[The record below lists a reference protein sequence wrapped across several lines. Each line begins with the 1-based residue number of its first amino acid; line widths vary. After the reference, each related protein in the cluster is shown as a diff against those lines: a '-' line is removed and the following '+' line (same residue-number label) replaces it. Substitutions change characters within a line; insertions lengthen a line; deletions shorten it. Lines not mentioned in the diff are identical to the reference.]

1 MFQGSGTLQ
10 PQFWPIQHLPYL
22 CEQENMS
29 LSDLLQTAQKRRFGT
44 LCEKRNTD
52 KMQYPFIDDDFNHN
66 QQILLFLRR
75 KELPLEMNQ
84 VLCDFTMSNTVREAT
99 SPALTANHC
108 HLTVKNLLELGAM
121 KCFDSRRKDA
131 ETKYKWTPNS
141 GKKRLL
147 RAKVMSYAEEL
158 IRNDC
163 TISIPHSDNLD
174 SFKDNLNDAVVRSRE
189 LDKGIFSFRF
199 VHFFFDRIQGSR
211 GNDWTSYVVNMDT
224 KEVSYFDR
232 SNQMSKQIIII
243 LNQTLKGE
251 WNNCVEDDTANDNFE
266 PLTLNEYVQFTLPIF
281 SEDEKY
287 RWDTG
292 IASIVH
298 SWTMTTPE
306 LFGSE
311 DKFDPDSVSCLN
323 TFELMDERTIERFKQ
338 LVLFWMIGNDMNM
351 HLFIDMR
358 DKVHLEKE

>member
-1 MFQGSGTLQ
+1 M
-10 PQFWPIQHLPYL
+10 
-22 CEQENMS
+22 
-29 LSDLLQTAQKRRFGT
+29 
-44 LCEKRNTD
+44 
-52 KMQYPFIDDDFNHN
+52 
-66 QQILLFLRR
+66 
-75 KELPLEMNQ
+75 
-84 VLCDFTMSNTVREAT
+84 
-99 SPALTANHC
+99 
-108 HLTVKNLLELGAM
+108 
-121 KCFDSRRKDA
+121 
-131 ETKYKWTPNS
+131 
-141 GKKRLL
+141 
-147 RAKVMSYAEEL
+147 
-158 IRNDC
+158 
-163 TISIPHSDNLD
+163 
-174 SFKDNLNDAVVRSRE
+174 RSRE

-298 SWTMTTPE
+298 SWTMTTPD

-358 DKVHLEKE
+358 DKVHLEKA